1 MSKVEQIYT
10 LVNETAK
17 ESMGE
22 KAIAVKD
29 VSSLIALG
37 DSVLSSASD
46 TENFLN
52 TLVDRIARTV
62 FSVRRY
68 ETDTEGMVRHPFE
81 FGCIVQKI
89 YVDMPEA
96 KQNNSWE
103 IGKEGYTPVFAP
115 VIKPTAKQK
124 LFKGITTWEVDVTIP
139 DYMLRTAFLNETSMA
154 TFIDAIFT
162 AMDNMITLALENNAN
177 LTRAS
182 FIARKLKGGKPCGA
196 INLLH
201 EYNTL
206 TSASLTIE
214 SAMMNAEFLAW
225 ASRAINLWVKRMSKM
240 SVLFNEEG
248 YKRHTPKDKIVVNL
262 LQDFTSACDT
272 FLGANTFHDELVK
285 LPMYDSVAY
294 WQGAGESFD
303 FNDTSAIK
311 VKIDE
316 SNTIEKKGIIG
327 VVYDYEA
334 MGVTLNER
342 RSTSERNNHD
352 EYTNYYNKAN
362 IGYFNDMSENGIVFY
377 LENV

>member
-206 TSASLTIE
+206 TSASLTVE

-272 FLGANTFHDELVK
+272 FLGANTFHEELIK

-327 VVYDYEA
+327 IVYDYEA

>member
-1 MSKVEQIYT
+1 MSKVSQIYD
-10 LVNETAK
+10 LVNQTAK
-17 ESMGE
+17 ESLGE
-22 KAIAVKD
+22 QAITVKD

-37 DSVLSSASD
+37 DSVLASNTD

-62 FSVRRY
+62 FSVRQY
-68 ETDTEGMVRHPFE
+68 ESDSEGMVRHPFE

-89 YVDMPEA
+89 YVDLPEA
-96 KQNNSWE
+96 KKNDAWE
-103 IGKEGYTPVFAP
+103 IGKSDYTPKVAA

-124 LFKGITTWEVDVTIP
+124 LFNGITTWEVDVTIP
-139 DYMLRTAFLNETSMA
+139 DFMFRTAFTNETSMA

-162 AMDNMITLALENNAN
+162 AMDNMMTLALENNAN

-182 FIARKLKGGKPCGA
+182 FIARKIKGGKPCGA

-206 TSASLTIE
+206 TNANLTVE
-214 SAMMNAEFLAW
+214 GALMNAEFLAW
-225 ASRAINLWVKRMSKM
+225 ASRSINLWVKRMSKM

-248 YKRHTPKDKIVVNL
+248 YKRHTPKDKLVVNL

-303 FNDTSAIK
+303 FDDTSAINIK
-311 VKIDE
+311 LDE
-316 SNTIEKKGIIG
+316 QNTISKKGIIG
-327 VVYDYEA
+327 VIYDYEA

-377 LENV
+377 LEAV

>member
-1 MSKVEQIYT
+1 MSKVSQIYD
-10 LVNETAK
+10 LVNQTAK

-22 KAIAVKD
+22 NAITVKD

-37 DSVLSSASD
+37 DSVLSSNTD

-62 FSVRRY
+62 FSVRQY
-68 ETDTEGMVRHPFE
+68 ESDSEGMVRHPFE

-89 YVDMPEA
+89 YVDLPEA
-96 KQNNSWE
+96 KKNDAWE
-103 IGKEGYTPVFAP
+103 IGKGDYTPKFAP

-124 LFKGITTWEVDVTIP
+124 LFNGITTWEVDVTIP
-139 DYMLRTAFLNETSMA
+139 DFMFRTAFTNETSMA

-162 AMDNMITLALENNAN
+162 AMDNMMTLALENNAN

-182 FIARKLKGGKPCGA
+182 FIARKIKGGKPCGA

-201 EYNTL
+201 EYNTITNAGL
-206 TSASLTIE
+206 TVEGAL
-214 SAMMNAEFLAW
+214 MNAEFLAW
-225 ASRAINLWVKRMSKM
+225 ASRSINLWVKRMSKM
-240 SVLFNEEG
+240 STLFNEEG
-248 YKRHTPKDKIVVNL
+248 YKRHTPKDKLVVNL

-303 FNDTSAIK
+303 FNDTSAINIK
-311 VKIDE
+311 LDE
-316 SNTIEKKGIIG
+316 SNTISKKGIIG
-327 VVYDYEA
+327 VIYDYEA

-377 LENV
+377 LEAV

>member
-37 DSVLSSASD
+37 DSVLSSESD

-206 TSASLTIE
+206 TSASLTVE

-316 SNTIEKKGIIG
+316 SNTIEKKGVIG

-377 LENV
+377 LEAV

>member
-22 KAIAVKD
+22 NAITVKD

-37 DSVLSSASD
+37 DSVLTSASD

-68 ETDTEGMVRHPFE
+68 ESDTEGMVRHPFE

-115 VIKPTAKQK
+115 VIKPKAKQK

-206 TSASLTIE
+206 TSASLTVE

-316 SNTIEKKGIIG
+316 NSTIEKKGIIG
-327 VVYDYEA
+327 IVYDYEA

-377 LENV
+377 LEAV

>member
-182 FIARKLKGGKPCGA
+182 FIARKIKGGKPCGA

-206 TSASLTIE
+206 TSASLTVE

-285 LPMYDSVAY
+285 LPLYDSVAY

-303 FNDTSAIK
+303 FNDTSAINI
-311 VKIDE
+311 KIDE
-316 SNTIEKKGIIG
+316 SNTITKKGIIG
-327 VVYDYEA
+327 IVYDYEA

-377 LENV
+377 LEAV

>member
-22 KAIAVKD
+22 KAITVKD

-124 LFKGITTWEVDVTIP
+124 LFKGIATWEVDVTIP

-206 TSASLTIE
+206 TSASLTVE

-303 FNDTSAIK
+303 FNDTSAINI
-311 VKIDE
+311 KIDE
-316 SNTIEKKGIIG
+316 SNTISKKGIIG
-327 VVYDYEA
+327 VIYDYEA

-377 LENV
+377 LEAV

>member
-1 MSKVEQIYT
+1 MSKASQIYD
-10 LVNETAK
+10 LVNQTAK
-17 ESMGE
+17 ESMGAQ
-22 KAIAVKD
+22 AITVKD

-37 DSVLSSASD
+37 DSVLASNTD

-62 FSVRRY
+62 FSVRQY
-68 ETDTEGMVRHPFE
+68 ESDSEGMVRHPFE

-89 YVDMPEA
+89 YVDLPEA
-96 KQNNSWE
+96 KKNDAWE
-103 IGKEGYTPVFAP
+103 IGKGDYTPKFAP

-124 LFKGITTWEVDVTIP
+124 LFNGITTWEVDVTIP
-139 DYMLRTAFLNETSMA
+139 DFMFRTAFTNETSMA

-162 AMDNMITLALENNAN
+162 AMDNMMTLALENNAN

-182 FIARKLKGGKPCGA
+182 FIARKIKGGKPCGA
-196 INLLH
+196 INLLK
-201 EYNTL
+201 EYNTITNAGL
-206 TSASLTIE
+206 TVENAL
-214 SAMMNAEFLAW
+214 MNAEFLAW
-225 ASRAINLWVKRMSKM
+225 ASRSINLWVKRMSKM

-248 YKRHTPKDKIVVNL
+248 YKRHTPKDKLVVNL

-303 FNDTSAIK
+303 FNDTSAINIK
-311 VKIDE
+311 LDDT
-316 SNTIEKKGIIG
+316 NTISKKGIIG
-327 VVYDYEA
+327 VIYDYEA

-377 LENV
+377 LESV

>member
-37 DSVLSSASD
+37 DSVLSSSSD

-103 IGKEGYTPVFAP
+103 IGKEGYTPAFAP

-206 TSASLTIE
+206 TSASLTVE
-214 SAMMNAEFLAW
+214 TAMMNAEFLAW

-327 VVYDYEA
+327 IVYDYEA

-377 LENV
+377 LEAV